1 MEPASFIFYASFKKA
16 AEQMSDRNRL
26 AFYDAISRYGI
37 EGKEPQNLN
46 KTVLQ
51 CWLLVK
57 PQLDSNNKKYE
68 DGKKGGRPA
77 KTSGLQEQE
86 TTGLQTEKP
95 NVNVN
100 VNENE
105 NVNVNEKVKEKNTKK
120 KVGELPD
127 DGTEEKRQK
136 IINQLNSI

>member
-1 MEPASFIFYASFKKA
+1 
-16 AEQMSDRNRL
+16 MSKQNRL
-26 AFYDAISRYGI
+26 AFYDAIIEYGI
-37 EGKEPQNLN
+37 SGKEPQDLN

-100 VNENE
+100 ENE
-105 NVNVNEKVKEKNTKK
+105 NVNVNEKVKY
-120 KVGELPD
+120 
-127 DGTEEKRQK
+127 
-136 IINQLNSI
+136 

>member
-1 MEPASFIFYASFKKA
+1 MERASFIFYASFKKA

-57 PQLDSNNKKYE
+57 PQIDSNNKKYE

-136 IINQLNSI
+136 IISQLNSI

>member
-1 MEPASFIFYASFKKA
+1 M
-16 AEQMSDRNRL
+16 L
-26 AFYDAISRYGI
+26 
-37 EGKEPQNLN
+37 NLL
-46 KTVLQ
+46 LQ
-51 CWLLVK
+51 FA
-57 PQLDSNNKKYE
+57 NNKKYE

-86 TTGLQTEKP
+86 TAGLQTEKP

-100 VNENE
+100 ENV

-120 KVGELPD
+120 KVGDLPD

>member
-1 MEPASFIFYASFKKA
+1 MERASFIFYESYKKA
-16 AEQMSDRNRL
+16 AEQMSKQNRL
-26 AFYDAISRYGI
+26 AFYDAIIEYGI
-37 EGKEPQNLN
+37 SGKEPQDLN

-86 TTGLQTEKP
+86 TAGLQTEKP

-100 VNENE
+100 ENV

-120 KVGELPD
+120 KVGDLPD

>member
-1 MEPASFIFYASFKKA
+1 MERASFIFYESYKKA
-16 AEQMSDRNRL
+16 AEQMSKQNRL
-26 AFYDAISRYGI
+26 AFYDAIIEYGI
-37 EGKEPQNLN
+37 SGKEPQDLN

-86 TTGLQTEKP
+86 TAGLQTEKP

-100 VNENE
+100 VNEN
-105 NVNVNEKVKEKNTKK
+105 VKEKNTKK

>member
-1 MEPASFIFYASFKKA
+1 MERASFIFYASFKKA

-136 IINQLNSI
+136 IISQLNSI